1 MKYPPINKQPHREVN
16 IPEMSGGLNMRDS
29 VSSVID
35 NQLTD
40 SLNVWFSDGALRTR
54 PSFATNTDMKI
65 SNTRISSNNEIIGFK
80 PFPDIKNGDDVLV
93 SFAEIDGCDKD
104 DDTKK
109 YQSIRFWWQGKNS
122 ISELPMLNI
131 TVTEAASYFVIE
143 KNGTLYTYV
152 SNYELY
158 TLEYLKEDAEW
169 NRLQETDFYVP
180 AVYTHCRRSGW
191 DDFEGVQLE
200 GYNLLGNH
208 YKMIYSA
215 YNESDSDT
223 THPMRYALGQELPK
237 NSQKFVIKI
246 SLTSCDNSG
255 DILDE
260 KNTTVTTYE
269 HEIVYD
275 TSKENH
281 HPDFAN
287 GEILIERFGEGQTSP
302 DGLRA
307 FLKYNYVG
315 FVKAEN
321 NDDDATKNFIV
332 ATLDSNEMVK
342 RYACNE
348 DNVVITAP
356 MNAVEGDSSKVFN
369 MTDSAWF
376 GGSAN
381 GLSDGS
387 RLFLCGNTNES
398 EQSLVLWSGLNDP
411 TYFPENNYVYVGNK
425 TEPVKAFGK
434 QDNKLVVFKPNETY
448 YTYYV
453 QNNNITA
460 EDLIN
465 QTVVNYQANSVY
477 FPFVLLNASIG
488 CDCPDTV
495 QLCRNRLVWAHSK
508 GKVYTLVSDNQYNE
522 NSIYPVSE
530 MVERGIKEVKYN
542 FWKAKSCDFD
552 GHYMLILGQ
561 DAFVMDYNS
570 YGYQYVHSYSKS
582 EDANV
587 KIPWY
592 HWKLIGDSHISFGEN
607 IAAFYSYEPF
617 SGMDGI
623 ICASVLSSDNVNGAD
638 QYITLDNTDNP
649 TVIENPIASRFTTKL
664 FDFSGFRFRKNVDRV
679 SIGFGNNGGIPITV
693 RFVTDVGTEEENV
706 SLSGNELTAY
716 RPSYITVKQFNPCI
730 RSVIRFGVEVECNG
744 LLAVD
749 AINLSYRLL
758 GGAR

>member
-40 SLNVWFSDGALRTR
+40 SLNVWFRDGALRTR
-54 PSFATNTDMKI
+54 PSFATNTNMKI

-80 PFPDIKNGDDVLV
+80 PFPDIKNGDCVLV
-93 SFAEIDGCDKD
+93 TFAEIDGCDKD
-104 DDTKK
+104 DITKLH
-109 YQSIRFWWQGKNS
+109 QCIRFWWQGKNGMT
-122 ISELPMLNI
+122 ELPILNI
-131 TVTEAASYFVIE
+131 TVTKAAPYFVIE
-143 KNGTLYTYV
+143 KDGTLYC
-152 SNYELY
+152 
-158 TLEYLKEDAEW
+158 YLSA
-169 NRLQETDFYVP
+169 
-180 AVYTHCRRSGW
+180 G
-191 DDFEGVQLE
+191 DDFKVYKRVKDGDWSELGESNMYAPIVYSHCLMTGPVEMLNNKPTFMSSDYTATQFEGL
-200 GYNLLGNH
+200 NLLGNR
-208 YKMIYSA
+208 YRAIYSTVNRNLLSA
-215 YNESDSDT
+215 NVTEI
-223 THPMRYALGQELPK
+223 PMRYTIPGSEMFQSYDGKIVIAKIMYADGVATHIAEFKNGSNVAQEDAINAK
-237 NSQKFVIKI
+237 
-246 SLTSCDNSG
+246 DNLRLNARNNQ
-255 DILDE
+255 IWF
-260 KNTTVTTYE
+260 
-269 HEIVYD
+269 D
-275 TSKENH
+275 TSY
-281 HPDFAN
+281 
-287 GEILIERFGEGQTSP
+287 GEEEGI
-302 DGLRA
+302 
-307 FLKYNYVG
+307 KYLT
-315 FVKAEN
+315 E
-321 NDDDATKNFIV
+321 DDYI
-332 ATLDSNEMVK
+332 
-342 RYACNE
+342 E
-348 DNVVITAP
+348 DNLEITISFSRSEEKELK
-356 MNAVEGDSSKVFN
+356 NKRKVFC
-369 MTDSAWF
+369 MTRSTWF

-411 TYFPENNYVYVGNK
+411 TYFPENNCVYVGNK

-465 QTVVNYQANSVY
+465 QTVVDYQANSVY
-477 FPFVLLNASIG
+477 FPFVLLNGSIG

-495 QLCRNRLVWAHSK
+495 QLCRNRLVWSHSK
-508 GKVYTLVSDNQYNE
+508 GKVYTLVSDNQYSE
-522 NSIYPVSE
+522 NSIYPVAE
-530 MVERGIKEVKYN
+530 MVERGIGELKDYLPT
-542 FWKAKSCDFD
+542 AQSCDFD
-552 GHYMLILGQ
+552 GHYVLILGQ

-592 HWKLIGDSHISFGEN
+592 RWKLIGDSHISFGEN
-607 IAAFYSYEPF
+607 IAAFYSYEP
-617 SGMDGI
+617 SAGMDGI
-623 ICASVLSSDNVNGAD
+623 ICASVLSSDNINSAD
-638 QYITLDNTDNP
+638 QLITFDNTNNL
-649 TVIENPIASRFTTKL
+649 TVTENPIISRFTTKL

-693 RFVTDVGTEEENV
+693 RFITDVGTEEENV
-706 SLSGNELTAY
+706 SLAGNELTAY